1 MTRFTIT
8 CFCKRQNIKFRSPE
22 NYNAEIISRVYCP
35 KCSDRANK
43 DALMI
48 DVDGVYG
55 NEGVY
60 AIFWN
65 TKILETINPDYLS
78 REHWKEDFFGKRKLI
93 FDFIS
98 PNARG
103 VYTVRGKHPATQ

>member
-1 MTRFTIT
+1 
-8 CFCKRQNIKFRSPE
+8 
-22 NYNAEIISRVYCP
+22 
-35 KCSDRANK
+35 
-43 DALMI
+43 MI

-55 NEGVY
+55 QEGAY

-65 TKILETINPDYLS
+65 AEALEKINSDYLT
-78 REHWKEDFFGKRKLI
+78 RPHWKEDFFGKRKLI

-103 VYTVRGKHPATQ
+103 VYTVHSKHPTDQ

>member
-1 MTRFTIT
+1 
-8 CFCKRQNIKFRSPE
+8 
-22 NYNAEIISRVYCP
+22 
-35 KCSDRANK
+35 
-43 DALMI
+43 MI

-55 NEGVY
+55 SEGIY

-65 TKILETINPDYLS
+65 AKILETINSDYLA
-78 REHWKEDFFGKRKLI
+78 RQHWKEDFFGKRKLI

-103 VYTVRGKHPATQ
+103 VYTVHDKHPADQ